1 MNFTFA
7 TAAQI
12 IFGPGS
18 VAQIGTLAANMGE
31 RVLLVT
37 GSGRTHPQ
45 RVVRL
50 LQEAGIEVTV
60 FAVEQEPDIALV
72 QRATEAAREAGCDS
86 VVGFGG
92 GSVLDTAKAVSALL
106 TNPGAVLDYLE
117 VVGKGRP
124 LSHQA
129 APCIAIPTTAGTGTE
144 VTKNAVIQVAESRV
158 KVSLRSPLMIPQV
171 ALVDPELT
179 VSMPPEVTASTG
191 MDALTQ
197 VLEPFVSPAANA
209 MTDLFC
215 AEGLRRAQVSLR
227 KAFYEGENM
236 AARIDMAWVSLLGG
250 LALANGKLGAV
261 HGFAGPLGGMYAAP
275 HGAVCARLLPGVVR
289 INIRALLAR
298 DAANPAL
305 ERYGEISKILT
316 GDAQADL
323 GAAGAWLTQ
332 TVDAFAIPGL
342 GAYGLTTADLPLL
355 VENARHSSSMKGN
368 PIALTDAE
376 MLQILDEA
384 L

>member
-323 GAAGAWLTQ
+323 GAAVAWLTQ